1 MKPFDGTLRVT
12 NPAPESLAN
21 TGKRVQRPVRVTGG
35 AKRGQRVPRPWDRAP
50 KARLTVG
57 AFVVSSAGAALEHCS
72 TQARC
77 FRSCRGPRPGRR
89 HTRVL
94 QEPESP
100 RRFPVDNRWPG
111 AAKPKHPR
119 PLVRR
124 RDEGSED
131 RRTAGYRQTKAT
143 KCGGTNAWES
153 ESFIVPAKP
162 GNTPAWTRWREGG
175 TE

>member
-1 MKPFDGTLRVT
+1 MKPFVGTLRVT

-21 TGKRVQRPVRVTGG
+21 TGKQVLRPVRATGG
-35 AKRGQRVPRPWDRAP
+35 AKRRPRVPRPWDRAP
-50 KARLTVG
+50 KARCTVG
-57 AFVVSSAGAALEHCS
+57 SLRRIIRGGRVGTPLH
-72 TQARC
+72 QARC

-94 QEPESP
+94 QEPERP
-100 RRFPVDNRWPG
+100 RRFPVDNGWPG

-124 RDEGSED
+124 RGEGSED

-143 KCGGTNAWES
+143 KCGEMNVWES
-153 ESFIVPAKP
+153 EFFIVPAKP